1 MMKVSTLILTD
12 AVQQVPEMNN
22 IGGNITYD
30 NTTYNL
36 SVVYVSLE
44 EAPPTEPY
52 PAPTPVESPPAPN
65 DGHRSLVV
73 PKNPSSRRPSLPTEA
88 LVTTASMVTAQ
99 G

>member
-12 AVQQVPEMNN
+12 AVQQVSENN
-22 IGGNITYD
+22 NTGGNITYD

-44 EAPPTEPY
+44 ETPPMEPY
-52 PAPTPVESPPAPN
+52 PAPIPVEGPSAPN
-65 DGHRSLVV
+65 DGHRSLVI
-73 PKNPSSRRPSLPTEA
+73 PMDSSSKRPPLPTEA